1 VIRVTSRNDFLS
13 QQTPM
18 CNRSLSVPVIV
29 HSIADTA
36 FFTLHGTVG
45 VTHQADLGRT
55 SPESNSFR
63 MHPDDYPPAAKK
75 STLHQVSGAIDTT
88 PTIEAKPSS
97 FSSLV
102 LRPIDG
108 LHRRTHSRIEA
119 YLSGEIWRLL
129 EIKGPLQR
137 RN

>member
-1 VIRVTSRNDFLS
+1 
-13 QQTPM
+13 
-18 CNRSLSVPVIV
+18 
-29 HSIADTA
+29 
-36 FFTLHGTVG
+36 
-45 VTHQADLGRT
+45 
-55 SPESNSFR
+55 
-63 MHPDDYPPAAKK
+63 MHPDDYVTSLQKK

-119 YLSGEIWRLL
+119 YLSENFEI
-129 EIKGPLQR
+129 
-137 RN
+137 N